1 MIVWMSAA
9 RGSVSLWGKDPP
21 RILMDNCVLRNG
33 LTHTNAWISTGI
45 SMWGGQIPV
54 ETGYSA
60 RVPVNYALH
69 NRSIYEVEVPYFA
82 PLAKMAKTGRLR
94 LFTSTELLAERN
106 RHSSYDP
113 YTFGMNLWSG
123 APIETLPDMRR
134 SVEIGYCL
142 NPAGLREAWSKEGQV
157 RRLLSVAD
165 SEFLSISKKLPH
177 DHLLDFYHLWTAK
190 NSECSICLTT
200 DSAFRRVFENNI
212 GNATRSRFGSVR
224 ILKPSELG
232 QELGVIPI
240 PHHVLTPL
248 DCDWFYEIYEPQVVD
263 KQRIER

>member
-1 MIVWMSAA
+1 
-9 RGSVSLWGKDPP
+9 
-21 RILMDNCVLRNG
+21 
-33 LTHTNAWISTGI
+33 
-45 SMWGGQIPV
+45 
-54 ETGYSA
+54 
-60 RVPVNYALH
+60 
-69 NRSIYEVEVPYFA
+69 
-82 PLAKMAKTGRLR
+82 
-94 LFTSTELLAERN
+94 
-106 RHSSYDP
+106 
-113 YTFGMNLWSG
+113 
-123 APIETLPDMRR
+123 MRR

-190 NSECSICLTT
+190 NSECSIFLTT